1 MSDMR
6 DDRMRPPPG
15 VGPGLHPQTGRPP
28 GAGFNPAEELTP
40 DALARHIAPEPPRR
54 PGDRPRAAAPGARQ
68 VGRAPKSKKAALV
81 DLWHRKPIVVAGIGA
96 GAMVLLSLL
105 VFGLVALLGPASA
118 PPAMTPMDAGLP
130 NEGPDASGQDM
141 AAAPQGASAEP
152 AEAPAPPKPVMTV
165 SSLIETQPAAA
176 IPFPVSIEGSAEL
189 PPGSLISISGLPAG
203 AEFSAGQSTG
213 QDSWRLQAGEAGDL
227 LITVPADT
235 AGSHALQLTL
245 TTPQGALLAEA
256 ASRLVVRLP
265 PEIQAV
271 VDAEASQADPAAAEG
286 GSAASPEPVETA
298 FTQPDAAPAADA
310 PVSPSAQEAAGQGAG
325 SQEPSSLGSPPDD
338 AAAAAGGK
346 WMVVTTAVNMRAEP
360 SSTGQ
365 TVTVMQQGKRLKV
378 TDDQYG
384 WLKVTDPD
392 GGQDGWIY
400 KKFLKD
406 AE

>member
-6 DDRMRPPPG
+6 DDRLRPPPG
-15 VGPGLHPQTGRPP
+15 AGPVRPHS
-28 GAGFNPAEELTP
+28 NPAGRNEPPEELTP

-54 PGDRPRAAAPGARQ
+54 PADRPRAVAPGTRQTART
-68 VGRAPKSKKAALV
+68 PKSKKSAIL
-81 DLWHRKPIVVAGIGA
+81 DLWHRKPIILAGIGA

-105 VFGLVALLGPASA
+105 VFGLAALLAPASA
-118 PPAMTPMDAGLP
+118 PTPDSPMEAQLGSDGAGGAQQDLAAAQQDSAQQDA
-130 NEGPDASGQDM
+130 ASGP
-141 AAAPQGASAEP
+141 AEEAAPP
-152 AEAPAPPKPVMTV
+152 APVMTV

-176 IPFPVSIEGSAEL
+176 IPFPISIDGSEL
-189 PPGSLISISGLPAG
+189 PQDSLIAISGLPAG
-203 AEFSAGQSTG
+203 AEFSAGQRTG
-213 QDSWRLQAGEAGDL
+213 QDSWRLQAGEASDL

-245 TTPQGALLAEA
+245 TTSQGTLLAEA

-265 PEIQAV
+265 PEIQAI
-271 VDAEASQADPAAAEG
+271 VDAEASQAGPEAGSEG
-286 GSAASPEPVETA
+286 PSPEGTPEPVETA
-298 FTQPDAAPAADA
+298 YADPGADPAATGA
-310 PVSPSAQEAAGQGAG
+310 SPSEPA
-325 SQEPSSLGSPPDD
+325 QEPSSLGSPPDD
-338 AAAAAGGK
+338 AAAAGEGK

-392 GGQDGWIY
+392 GGQGGWIY